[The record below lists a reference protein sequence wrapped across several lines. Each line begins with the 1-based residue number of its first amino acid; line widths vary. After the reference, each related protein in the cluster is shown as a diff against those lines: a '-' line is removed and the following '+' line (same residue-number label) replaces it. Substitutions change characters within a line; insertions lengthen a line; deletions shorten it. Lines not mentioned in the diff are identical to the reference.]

1 MMVIFLV
8 ITGIT
13 FAGMK
18 YWPTALV
25 KVPSKAI
32 GATIAGISV

>member
-1 MMVIFLV
+1 MLLKIIKHTVPMMVIFLV

-18 YWPTALV
+18 Y
-25 KVPSKAI
+25 
-32 GATIAGISV
+32 